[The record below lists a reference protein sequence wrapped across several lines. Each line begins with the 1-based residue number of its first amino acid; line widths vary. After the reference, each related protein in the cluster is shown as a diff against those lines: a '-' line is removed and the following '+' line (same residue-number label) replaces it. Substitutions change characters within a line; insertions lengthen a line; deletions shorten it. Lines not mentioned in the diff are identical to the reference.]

1 MKNFLEFSY
10 DELEKLNLEA
20 KAKAASGTPNE
31 ELKEHYVN
39 YLEGESGIKAV
50 TL

>member
-20 KAKAASGTPNE
+20 KAKAASGTVSVWFDTVSK
-31 ELKEHYVN
+31 L
-39 YLEGESGIKAV
+39 L
-50 TL
+50 